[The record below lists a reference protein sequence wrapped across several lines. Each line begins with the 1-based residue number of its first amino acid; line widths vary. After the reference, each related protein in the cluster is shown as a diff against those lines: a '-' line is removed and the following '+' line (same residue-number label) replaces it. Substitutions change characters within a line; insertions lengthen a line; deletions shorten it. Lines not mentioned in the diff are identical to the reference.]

1 VPIRRALRKLGGS
14 RVTGAAEPGPEP
26 VAPAEPGPAAAE
38 PQAAGAA
45 APPPG
50 QLDLGSLRRLSPVS
64 DIYGLDRGNP
74 IDRYY
79 GEAFLDR
86 HAADVRGRVL
96 EINDD
101 RYSKRYGGDR
111 VTKLDI
117 VHPDDSNPQATIVA
131 DLADAP
137 QIPDDSFDCMICTQ
151 TIMYIYDVHAAVRTM
166 NRILAPGG
174 VVFVTVPGVS
184 RICQPEDQIWGDFW
198 RFTTKSIT
206 RIFEDAFGKNG
217 AGNVTVATY
226 GNVLTAAAQ
235 LYGIAAEELTGEE
248 LDHRDPN
255 FEVLLAVRA
264 QKAQAPAT

>member
-1 VPIRRALRKLGGS
+1 MSRRF
-14 RVTGAAEPGPEP
+14 AAEPSSPPPEQP
-26 VAPAEPGPAAAE
+26 DPAAE
-38 PQAAGAA
+38 QLDPP
-45 APPPG
+45 APG
-50 QLDLGSLRRLSPVS
+50 KLDLGSLRRLTPIR

-79 GEAFLDR
+79 GEGFLDR

-117 VHPDDSNPQATIVA
+117 IHPDDTNPQATIVA

-151 TIMYIYDVHAAVRTM
+151 TIMYIYDVHAAIRTM
-166 NRILAPGG
+166 HRILAPGG

-184 RICQPEDQIWGDFW
+184 RICQPEDRIWGDFW
-198 RFTTKSIT
+198 RFTTTSIT
-206 RIFEDAFGKNG
+206 RLFKDAFGDQG
-217 AGNVTVATY
+217 AVTVETH

-235 LYGIAAEELTGEE
+235 LYGIAAEELTPQE
-248 LDHRDPN
+248 LDHQDPN

-264 QKAQAPAT
+264 QKQPARAS

>member
-1 VPIRRALRKLGGS
+1 MIQRLKRK
-14 RVTGAAEPGPEP
+14 
-26 VAPAEPGPAAAE
+26 VADPPAADNLE
-38 PQAAGAA
+38 DPP
-45 APPPG
+45 APG
-50 QLDLGSLRRLSPVS
+50 NLDLGSLRRLTPVS

-79 GEAFLDR
+79 GEGFLDL

-101 RYSKRYGGDR
+101 RYSKQYGGDR

-117 VHPDDSNPQATIVA
+117 IHPDDSNPQATIVA

-137 QIPDDSFDCMICTQ
+137 HIPDDSFDCMICTQ
-151 TIMYIYDVHAAVRTM
+151 TIMYIYDIQAALRTIH
-166 NRILAPGG
+166 RILAPGG
-174 VVFVTVPGVS
+174 VVLVTVPGVS
-184 RICQPEDQIWGDFW
+184 RICQPEDQIWGDWW
-198 RFTTKSIT
+198 RFTTKSIW
-206 RIFEDAFGKNG
+206 RLFEDAFGHPD
-217 AGNVTVATY
+217 AVTVETY

-235 LYGIAAEELTGEE
+235 LYGIAAEELTREE

-264 QKAQAPAT
+264 QKRSAPGS

>member
-1 VPIRRALRKLGGS
+1 VRERLSRALGR
-14 RVTGAAEPGPEP
+14 RPADPPGAAR
-26 VAPAEPGPAAAE
+26 VAEPPA
-38 PQAAGAA
+38 
-45 APPPG
+45 PG
-50 QLDLGSLRRLSPVS
+50 QLDFGSLRRLTPVS
-64 DIYGLDRGNP
+64 DVWGLDRGNP

-79 GEAFLDR
+79 GENFLDR
-86 HAADVRGRVL
+86 HATDVRGRVL

-101 RYSKRYGGDR
+101 RYTKQYGGDR

-131 DLADAP
+131 DLANAP

-151 TIMYIYDVHAAVRTM
+151 TIMYIYDVHAAIRTM
-166 NRILAPGG
+166 HRILAPGG

-206 RIFEDAFGKNG
+206 RLFEDAFQDPQ
-217 AGNVTVATY
+217 AVTVQAY

-235 LYGIAAEELTGEE
+235 LYGIAAEELTKDE

-264 QKAQAPAT
+264 RKSPAPSP